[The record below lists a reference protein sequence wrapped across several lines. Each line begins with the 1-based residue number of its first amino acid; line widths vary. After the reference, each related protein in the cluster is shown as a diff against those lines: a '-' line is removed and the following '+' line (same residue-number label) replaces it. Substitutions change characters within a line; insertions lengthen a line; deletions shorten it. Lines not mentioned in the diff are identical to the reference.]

1 MTDTRQ
7 SSEENSGSN
16 VNENNGRINGNN
28 DHKSSRSHSGV
39 SQLDQS
45 ILISGSGNRNQL
57 KGRGSNQELES
68 SNKGTTSTM
77 TKPVVTSSS
86 SSSFPSSGFDLKKIL
101 TLTPQSSS
109 THHQPKRGNIDGSS
123 SSIGDSSSDLGIDS
137 KTKSSTTIPTVQTPY
152 LMTTPSLVQSL
163 QPASTTQ
170 QPSITTPRIGFS
182 SSSILSSSKTSL
194 KTSNNNTSSN
204 NSSGKEWV
212 GGWKQEGRHFSRRE
226 KH

>member
-1 MTDTRQ
+1 M
-7 SSEENSGSN
+7 
-16 VNENNGRINGNN
+16 NENNGRIKGNN

-45 ILISGSGNRNQL
+45 ILVSGSGNRNQL

-86 SSSFPSSGFDLKKIL
+86 PSSGFDLKKIL
-101 TLTPQSSS
+101 TLTPQSS

-123 SSIGDSSSDLGIDS
+123 SSVGDSSSDVGIDS
-137 KTKSSTTIPTVQTPY
+137 KTKSSTTIPTVKPPY
-152 LMTTPSLVQSL
+152 SMTTPSLVQSL

-170 QPSITTPRIGFS
+170 QSSITTPRIGFS

-212 GGWKQEGRHFSRRE
+212 GGWKQEGTHFSRRE
-226 KH
+226 KR